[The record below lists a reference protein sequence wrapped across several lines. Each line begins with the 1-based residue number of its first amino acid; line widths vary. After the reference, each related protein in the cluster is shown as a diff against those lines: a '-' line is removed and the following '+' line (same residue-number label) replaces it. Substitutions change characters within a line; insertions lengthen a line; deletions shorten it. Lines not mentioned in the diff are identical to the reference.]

1 MQIGPYLHVSRRVRH
16 MVSEDS
22 GPDPNQSFL
31 LIACTGP
38 MVTADLFVRLVRP
51 DTQVFQQIAEFIDS
65 AVKPLS
71 HDVLNPARV
80 PL

>member
-22 GPDPNQSFL
+22 GSDLNQSFL

-38 MVTADLFVRLVRP
+38 IFTADLFDRRVRP